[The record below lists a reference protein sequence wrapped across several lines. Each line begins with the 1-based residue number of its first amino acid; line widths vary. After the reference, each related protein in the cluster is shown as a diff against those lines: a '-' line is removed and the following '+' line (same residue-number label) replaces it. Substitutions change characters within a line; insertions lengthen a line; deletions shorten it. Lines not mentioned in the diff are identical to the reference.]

1 MTMTALEV
9 TLLGKAIAKT
19 QFFRFPFF
27 VPYEVQYIYDFV
39 IRFYIDYRE
48 LFLLGSPQSIVIAK
62 VLPN

>member
-19 QFFRFPFF
+19 QFFRVPFL

-39 IRFYIDYRE
+39 IRLYIDHRE
-48 LFLLGSPQSIVIAK
+48 LFVLDSSQSNNVIPK
-62 VLPN
+62 